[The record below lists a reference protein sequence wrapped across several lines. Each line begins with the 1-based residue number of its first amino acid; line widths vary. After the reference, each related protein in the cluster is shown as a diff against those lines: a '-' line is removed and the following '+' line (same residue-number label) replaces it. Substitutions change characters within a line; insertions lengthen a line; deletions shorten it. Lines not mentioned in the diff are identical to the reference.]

1 MPNRASCAVLFS
13 SIVVFLTGAIALVV
27 PSGYS
32 VALLLSLAGVAAL
45 CVPGFFPKLER
56 RDGWLI
62 AVFLFYFAV
71 WALEIWRDGQPA
83 STLDKPVRILLA
95 LPALF
100 WLLRYPPSG
109 KAFWGGVAVGAIVVG
124 LWAGWQKLA
133 LGLER
138 AEGFTST
145 IQFGN
150 ISMLLGMLSLT
161 GLAGWSQLQQRR
173 WSWGVLLALGVLF
186 GFLGSIFSGSRGGW
200 VGVPFILL
208 VLVRAYGKGLRPSQL
223 WSLLGGVVALGA
235 CLYALPATGVKER
248 VNSAFSDLEL
258 YFQEDNPVS
267 SLGGRFE
274 LWKAGSYAVQEHP
287 LLGMGSKG
295 YIAYRDQLIADGKVD
310 SSISE
315 FTHLHNEYI
324 DISVKRGVLGLVSLL
339 LLYLVPLRMFM
350 RMLGESRARR
360 QPYAAAGAVL
370 CVSYMDFGLSQTF
383 LSHNSGV
390 MVLFFMMVIIW
401 SLIRAAEREPAAA
414 LKA

>member
-1 MPNRASCAVLFS
+1 MPNRASFAFLFS

-32 VALLLSLAGVAAL
+32 VALFLSLAGLVAL
-45 CVPGFFPKLER
+45 FVPGFMPKLER
-56 RDGWLI
+56 RDVWLI

-71 WALEIWRDGQPA
+71 WALEIWRDGQPG
-83 STLDKPVRILLA
+83 SSLDKPLRILLA
-95 LPALF
+95 IPALL
-100 WLLRYPPSG
+100 WLLRYPPNG
-109 KAFWGGVAVGAIVVG
+109 KALWAGVAIGAIVVG
-124 LWAGWQKLA
+124 LWAGWQKLV

-173 WSWGVLLALGVLF
+173 WRWGILLALGMLG
-186 GFLGSIFSGSRGGW
+186 GFMGSIFSGSRGGW
-200 VGVPFILL
+200 IGVPFIFL

-223 WSLLGGVVALGA
+223 WGLLGGLVVLGA
-235 CLYALPATGVKER
+235 CLYAVPATGVKER
-248 VNSAFSDLEL
+248 VDSAFSDLEL
-258 YFQEDNPVS
+258 YFQEDNPAS

-274 LWKAGSYAVQEHP
+274 MWKAGSYAIQEQP

-295 YIAYRDQLIADGKVD
+295 YIAYRDQLIAEGKVD
-310 SSISE
+310 PVIGE

-324 DISVKRGVLGLVSLL
+324 DVSVKRGVLGLLSLL

-350 RMLGESRARR
+350 RMLGEGQIRR

-370 CVSYMDFGLSQTF
+370 CVSYMDFGLSQAF

-401 SLIRAAEREPAAA
+401 SLIRAAERAPA
-414 LKA
+414 LTV

>member
-1 MPNRASCAVLFS
+1 MMPNRAFYTVLFS
-13 SIVVFLTGAIALVV
+13 SIVVFLTGAISLVV

-32 VALLLSLAGVAAL
+32 VSLLLSLAGLGAL
-45 CVPGFFPKLER
+45 CVPGFLPKLER
-56 RDGWLI
+56 RDKWLI

-71 WALEIWRDGQPA
+71 WIFEIWRDGQP
-83 STLDKPVRILLA
+83 SSSLDKPVRILLA
-95 LPALF
+95 IPALF

-124 LWAGWQKLA
+124 LWAGWQKLV

-161 GLAGWSQLQQRR
+161 GLAGWSQLQHRR
-173 WSWGVLLALGVLF
+173 WWWGVLLALGVAF
-186 GFLGSIFSGSRGGW
+186 GFMGSIFSGSRGGW
-200 VGVPFILL
+200 IGVPFILL

-223 WSLLGGVVALGA
+223 WGLLAGVVALGS
-235 CLYALPATGVKER
+235 CLYFIPATGVKER
-248 VNSAFSDLEL
+248 VNSAFEDVYL
-258 YFQEDNPVS
+258 YVQDDNPDS

-274 LWKAGSYAVQEHP
+274 MWKAGVYAIQEQP
-287 LLGMGSKG
+287 LLGRGSKG
-295 YIAYRDQLIADGKVD
+295 YIEYRDQLIAEGKVD
-310 SSISE
+310 PIISE

-324 DISVKRGVLGLVSLL
+324 DITVKRGVLGLISLL

-350 RMLGESRARR
+350 RMLGEGVVQR

-390 MVLFFMMVIIW
+390 MVLFFTMVIIW
-401 SLIRAAEREPAAA
+401 SLVRAAEHAPAGQQ
-414 LKA
+414 

>member
-1 MPNRASCAVLFS
+1 MMPNRAFYTVLFS
-13 SIVVFLTGAIALVV
+13 SIVVFLTGAISLVV

-32 VALLLSLAGVAAL
+32 VSLLLSLAGLGAL
-45 CVPGFFPKLER
+45 CVPGFLPKLER
-56 RDGWLI
+56 RDKWLI

-71 WALEIWRDGQPA
+71 WVFEIWRDGQP
-83 STLDKPVRILLA
+83 SSSLDKPVRILLA
-95 LPALF
+95 IPALF

-124 LWAGWQKLA
+124 LWAGWQKLV

-161 GLAGWSQLQQRR
+161 GLAGWSQLQHRR
-173 WSWGVLLALGVLF
+173 WWWGVLLALGVAF
-186 GFLGSIFSGSRGGW
+186 GFMGSIFSGSRGGW
-200 VGVPFILL
+200 IGVPFILL

-223 WSLLGGVVALGA
+223 WGLLAGVVALGS
-235 CLYALPATGVKER
+235 CLYFIPATGVKDR
-248 VNSAFSDLEL
+248 VNSAFEDVYL
-258 YFQEDNPVS
+258 YVQDNNPDS

-274 LWKAGSYAVQEHP
+274 MWKAGVYAIQEQP
-287 LLGMGSKG
+287 LLGRGSKG
-295 YIAYRDQLIADGKVD
+295 YIEYRDQLIAQGKVD
-310 SSISE
+310 PIISE

-324 DISVKRGVLGLVSLL
+324 DITVKRGVLGLISLL

-350 RMLGESRARR
+350 RMLGEGVVQR

-401 SLIRAAEREPAAA
+401 SLVRAAEHAPAGQ
-414 LKA
+414 K